1 MHDAGPAPRPA
12 NDPRPRAVP
21 RGARPKEN
29 LLSPNT
35 KIPRRRAW
43 RLVPAAVLVVVLALL
58 VAWIVAPEPSHR
70 YRLVFAN
77 ASQVVGGGT
86 VRIGGTQVGTIKSI
100 DLNDRDQ
107 AEVEISVSGDFAPLR
122 RGASAVVRAQGSAG
136 IASRYIDLSP
146 GAGNE
151 PALEDGATIDVERT
165 TSQVDLDQ
173 IFKTIDP
180 KTRAGLQ
187 KTIGG
192 FSQWYEGREAEGNAS
207 AKQLPR
213 AVVAFRKFAADVNAE
228 SAQFERLVTTSA
240 KAMGTLSGESD
251 RLTSLIA
258 GAGRTVEALGSDT
271 RSLTT
276 ALETAPPALRE
287 GTGALRELRPTT
299 VELRRLIDATD
310 APSRTLQPFLREL
323 TPVANASVP
332 VFRQLRQLVDTPGAG
347 NDVLDGLRDL
357 PPLERSTRVAFPSGI
372 KALKTSTPMLG
383 FSRPYAPDLMAFI
396 RSFGQSAATYDADG
410 HYFSTAPVFDA
421 FDFQDDANGG
431 TLTPKAPAQ
440 RGRSAALSTGNLKRC
455 PGSAM
460 RLLPDRSN
468 SFVDTGTLGNADCVP
483 AQTPGAGR

>member
-1 MHDAGPAPRPA
+1 MLA
-12 NDPRPRAVP
+12 
-21 RGARPKEN
+21 
-29 LLSPNT
+29 
-35 KIPRRRAW
+35 
-43 RLVPAAVLVVVLALL
+43 VVLAL
-58 VAWIVAPEPSHR
+58 VAAWLLAPDPTHR
-70 YRLVFAN
+70 YKLVFTN

-100 DLNDRDQ
+100 ELNGRDQ
-107 AEVEISVSGDFAPLR
+107 AEIEISVSGEFAPLR
-122 RGASAVVRAQGSAG
+122 KGASAVVRAQGSAG

-146 GAGNE
+146 GSGTE
-151 PALEDGATIDVERT
+151 PELRDGATIPVDQT
-165 TSQVDLDQ
+165 TSQVELDQ

-192 FSQWYEGREAEGNAS
+192 FSQWYEGREAQGNAS
-207 AKQLPR
+207 ARELPK
-213 AVVAFRKFAADVNAE
+213 AVTAFRRFAADVNAE
-228 SAQFERLVTTSA
+228 TAQFERLLTTSA
-240 KAMGTLSGESD
+240 QAMGTLASQNQ
-251 RLTSLIA
+251 RLTSLIN

-276 ALETAPPALRE
+276 ALDTTPDALRQ
-287 GTGALRELRPTT
+287 GSAALRELRPALTD
-299 VELRRLIDATD
+299 LRGLVDASD
-310 APSRTLQPFLREL
+310 APSRTLLPFLKEA
-323 TPVANASVP
+323 TPVANAAVP
-332 VFRQLRQLVDTPGAG
+332 VFRQLRELVDTPGAG

-383 FSRPYAPDLMAFI
+383 FSRPYAPDLMAWF
-396 RSFGQSAATYDADG
+396 RSFGQAAATYDDGG

-421 FDFQDDANGG
+421 YEFQDDAAGG
-431 TLTPKAPAQ
+431 TLTPKAPAA
-440 RGRSAALSTGNLKRC
+440 RGRSSALSTGNLKRC

-468 SFVDTGTLGNADCVP
+468 AFVDTGALGNADCVP